1 MSSDEKALEK
11 IGKLHHAERNGDY
24 RREISSTD
32 AIIDT
37 VNALVDAHN
46 ELMNIVNLLLK
57 RDEENCLEKAKAEL
71 LEAHTENETKAH
83 KQNTCACPCHNKHDT
98 HYPL

>member
-1 MSSDEKALEK
+1 MKK
-11 IGKLHHAERNGDY
+11 IGKLHHEERYENY
-24 RREISSTD
+24 RREISGID

-83 KQNTCACPCHNKHDT
+83 KQNTCACPCHNKHAT
-98 HYPL
+98 HYHL

>member
-83 KQNTCACPCHNKHDT
+83 KQNTCTCPCHNKHDT